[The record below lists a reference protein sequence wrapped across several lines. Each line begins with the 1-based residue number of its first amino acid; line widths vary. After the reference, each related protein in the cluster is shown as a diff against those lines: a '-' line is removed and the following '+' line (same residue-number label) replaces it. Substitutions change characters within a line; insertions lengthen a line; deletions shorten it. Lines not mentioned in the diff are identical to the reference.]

1 MTSQKN
7 LQLEESMVRFSQ
19 QPILVVGD
27 LILDRF
33 VWGRVERIS
42 PEAPVPVVEV
52 VTETVH
58 LGGAAN
64 VASNLASLGAQPL
77 VVGTI
82 GGDKE
87 GEELLEE
94 FRKQGISSEGVLRD
108 TQRITSTKTRIIA
121 EHQQVCRTDRENR
134 AALSGPLLEDVV
146 SLYGDY
152 MERAG
157 AIIVSDYGKGGLS
170 AKVLQTLIQQSRRVG
185 KFLAVDPK
193 DRDFSIYREASL
205 VTPNK
210 REAEAASGVNIVDE
224 ESLLQVGNILLETT
238 AAQYLLITRGEEGMT
253 LFEADRHFNVPT
265 VAREVFDVT
274 GAGDTVIAVLA
285 LAVAAGSSMR
295 VAAGL
300 ANHAAGVVVGKLG
313 TASVTVDEI
322 LLSIAAEG

>member
-1 MTSQKN
+1 MTSQKK

-52 VTETVH
+52 VRETVH

-64 VASNLASLGAQPL
+64 VASNLASLGAKPL
-77 VVGTI
+77 VVGAI
-82 GGDKE
+82 GDDKE

-94 FRKQGISSEGVLRD
+94 FHKQGISSEGVLRD
-108 TQRITSTKTRIIA
+108 KQRITSTKTRIIA
-121 EHQQVCRTDRENR
+121 EHQQICRTDRENR
-134 AALSGPLLEDVV
+134 KALSGPLLEGVV
-146 SLYGDY
+146 SLYENY

-170 AKVLQTLIQQSRRVG
+170 VRILQTLIQQSRRAG

-193 DRDFSIYREASL
+193 DRDFSIYRKASL

-210 REAEAASGVNIVDE
+210 REAEVASGVNIVDE
-224 ESLLQVGNILLETT
+224 ESLLKAGHILLETT
-238 AAQYLLITRGEEGMT
+238 AAQSVLITRGEEGMT

-322 LLSIAAEG
+322 LSSINAEG